1 MAMLNNQMVNV
12 MMHGMGCRPP
22 PSSSVAMGPAQLGAA
37 SNKWRGWEK
46 GISCWTWWQCWW
58 WGGCYCLFAHS
69 HTYILCVY
77 IYNHIYIYILYT
89 ERERERERERESTHA
104 RKHRPNYVP
113 ADCMALA
120 ASRSTC
126 SRDALSLSIYRS
138 SRQPGGRLWSSTNL
152 TFDEYMFEMNGKVY
166 KP

>member
-12 MMHGMGCRPP
+12 MMHGTGCRPP
-22 PSSSVAMGPAQLGAA
+22 PSSSAAMGPAQLGVA

-46 GISCWTWWQCWW
+46 GISCGTWWQCWW

-69 HTYILCVY
+69 HTYVLCVY
-77 IYNHIYIYILYT
+77 NM
-89 ERERERERERESTHA
+89 ERERERERAHMPE
-104 RKHRPNYVP
+104 NIVQINVP

-120 ASRSTC
+120 ASHSTC
-126 SRDALSLSIYRS
+126 SRDALSLSICRI

>member
-1 MAMLNNQMVNV
+1 MSPTSFV
-12 MMHGMGCRPP
+12 
-22 PSSSVAMGPAQLGAA
+22 
-37 SNKWRGWEK
+37 
-46 GISCWTWWQCWW
+46 ISCDGSCTA
-58 WGGCYCLFAHS
+58 GCGVKQVERVRKRNIMWNMVTMLMMRRMLLFIC
-69 HTYILCVY
+69 TQPYICFMC
-77 IYNHIYIYILYT
+77 IY
-89 ERERERERERESTHA
+89 RERESTHA

-120 ASRSTC
+120 ASHSTC
-126 SRDALSLSIYRS
+126 SRDALSLSICRI